1 MNERVISVVLYAP
14 SYALDRVFQYLVPED
29 LWPHAA
35 IGKRVIVPFG
45 KGNRTNVGFIVGVGG
60 PSEVPEEKLK
70 EILEIADKAPWFDE
84 EMLGVIRFMR
94 EQYLATYYEAIRT
107 VLPPGVSLRREEY
120 IELLAEK
127 AEGLSPKQKEA
138 VEALRDSGGVLSL
151 SALGEL
157 TGSKRVLTVVKALEK
172 KGAVRLYADFKSGVQ
187 DKSLRVISL
196 NIPVLEAEELCRK
209 LQKKAPAQARVL
221 EILMDNEEV
230 PMRDLTLFADVGHA
244 TVRTLINRGLLTEGE
259 RKIERTP
266 LDFAS
271 YEKTEAFPP
280 TPEQQETLSYI
291 RERMGMGSNTTVLRG
306 VTGSGKTEVYLR
318 LIEETL
324 KSGRQA
330 VVLVPEISLTP
341 QMIGRFAGRF
351 GERIAV
357 WHSGLSLG
365 ERFDQWQRMKEGRAD
380 IVIGARS
387 AVFAPFLNI
396 GLFILDE
403 EHEYAYKSE
412 TSPRYHARE
421 IAEFRREAS
430 GAMVLLSS
438 ATPSV
443 ETYAKAKV
451 GRYGL
456 TEMTRRYNENELP
469 LVAVVD
475 MRAENE
481 EGNMSFLSRRL
492 REEIAKNVENGEQ
505 TILFLNR
512 RGYASA
518 FHCAHCGESV
528 ECPYCAIGMTYH
540 RTENRMVCHYCGYK
554 IRKPDVCQKCGG
566 TYILLGAGTE
576 KVEDELHALFPEA
589 GVLRMDADTTVGK
602 AAHERLLKQF
612 SEEKTDILLGTQ
624 MVAKGLDFPNVT
636 LAGVLAADL
645 SLNLDDYRA
654 DERTFQL
661 LTQVCGRAGR
671 GEKHG
676 RAVVQTFQPEHEVIA
691 LARAQDYPRFYE
703 REVAVRKRFYYP
715 PFCHLVSLVTSGPEE
730 KAVREASE
738 ALYKKVKDYIDEA
751 GEAKYPNVLF
761 SPMPAPIARLK
772 NQFRH
777 RLLLKCGGDACLREA
792 LGKMVR
798 ELRNEKAFEAVRFQ
812 IDFNPASF
820 Q

>member
-1 MNERVISVVLYAP
+1 MNERVVSVVLYAP
-14 SYALDRVFQYLVPED
+14 SYALDRVFQYRVPAE
-29 LWPHAA
+29 LWPEAA
-35 IGKRVIVPFG
+35 VGKRVIVPFG
-45 KGNRTNVGFIVGVGG
+45 RGNRTNVGFIVGVGE
-60 PSEVPEEKLK
+60 PSEVPAEKLK
-70 EILEIADKAPWFDE
+70 EILEIADKTPWFHE
-84 EMLGVIRFMR
+84 EMLGVIRYMR

-120 IELLAEK
+120 AELLEEDIK
-127 AEGLSPKQKEA
+127 DLTPKQKE
-138 VEALRDSGGVLSL
+138 VVSALRASGGVLSL

-157 TGSKRVLTVVKALEK
+157 TGSPRVLTVVNALQK
-172 KGAVRLYADFKSGVQ
+172 KGAVRLYADFKTGVHE
-187 DKSLRVISL
+187 KSLRVISL
-196 NIPVLEAEELCRK
+196 NIPPLEAEALCRK
-209 LQKKAPAQARVL
+209 LQEKAPAQARVL
-221 EILMDNEEV
+221 EILIDNEEA

-244 TVRTLINRGLLTEGE
+244 TVRTMLKRGILTERA
-259 RKIERTP
+259 RKIERMP
-266 LDFAS
+266 LDFEA

-280 TPEQQETLSYI
+280 TKEQEEALSYI
-291 RERMGMGSNTTVLRG
+291 RARMEAGSNTTVLRG

-318 LIEETL
+318 LIEDTL
-324 KSGRQA
+324 LSGKQA

-341 QMIGRFAGRF
+341 QMIGRFVGRF
-351 GERIAV
+351 GQRVSV

-365 ERFDQWQRMKEGRAD
+365 ERLDQWQRMKEGRAD
-380 IVIGARS
+380 IVVGARS
-387 AVFAPFLNI
+387 AVFAPFENI

-421 IAEFRREAS
+421 IAEFRAGLS
-430 GAMVLLSS
+430 GGTVLLSS

-456 TEMTRRYNENELP
+456 VEMTKRYNENELP
-469 LVAVVD
+469 EVSVVD
-475 MRAENE
+475 MRTENE

-492 REEIAKNVENGEQ
+492 REEIAKNIENGEQ
-505 TILFLNR
+505 TILFINR
-512 RGYASA
+512 RGYAST
-518 FHCAHCGESV
+518 FHCAQCGETI

-540 RTENRMVCHYCGYK
+540 RAENRMVCHYCGYK
-554 IRKPDVCQKCGG
+554 LRKPETCPKCGG
-566 TYILLGAGTE
+566 AYLSFGAGTE
-576 KVEDELHALFPEA
+576 KVEDELHRLFPKA
-589 GVLRMDADTTVGK
+589 GVLRMDADTTAGK

-612 SEEKTDILLGTQ
+612 EEEKTDILLGTQ

-636 LAGVLAADL
+636 LSGVLAADL

-671 GEKHG
+671 GKKRG

-691 LARAQDYPRFYE
+691 LAREQDYTGFYQ
-703 REVAVRKRFYYP
+703 REVSARKRFYYP
-715 PFCHLVSLVTSGPEE
+715 PFCHLVSLMTSGSDERAVEE
-730 KAVREASE
+730 AAG
-738 ALYKKVKDYIDEA
+738 ALYEKVKALIDQI

-761 SPMPAPIARLK
+761 SPMPAPIARIK

-777 RLLLKCGGDACLREA
+777 RILLKCGGDPYVREA
-792 LGKMVR
+792 LGKIIQG
-798 ELRNEKAFEAVRFQ
+798 LRNQKAFEAVRFQ

-820 Q
+820 Y